1 MKLMTLVKTSI
12 LIIMTGWLGISYA
25 QNNFNGAPL
34 YLANNDS
41 SENTLSDSGIT
52 AKIKSKFISEKLFGP
67 ADISAVTIEVE
78 TTNGVVH
85 LTGTAD
91 NQEQI
96 DNAVKLSS
104 SVAGVT
110 KVVNDV
116 TVKK

>member
-1 MKLMTLVKTSI
+1 MKLMTLIKTSI
-12 LIIMTGWLGISYA
+12 LIVVTGWMGISYA
-25 QNNFNGAPL
+25 QNNVNAHPFH
-34 YLANNDS
+34 LANNEA
-41 SENTLSDSGIT
+41 SENALSDSGIT

-67 ADISAVTIEVE
+67 ADVSAVTIEVE

-91 NQEQI
+91 NQTQI